1 MTYQLRFTPAVNKQ
15 IKKLDLPAALRIKGY
30 LSRLDLENPRSAGK
44 PLAGDDALWRY
55 RVGDYRILAS
65 ISDSEVLV
73 LVVHVGH
80 RRNVYR

>member
-1 MTYQLRFTPAVNKQ
+1 MTYKLRFTPAVNKQ
-15 IKKLDLPAALRIKGY
+15 IKKLDRPAALRIKGY

-44 PLAGDDALWRY
+44 PLAGDDTLWRY

-65 ISDSEVLV
+65 ISDSEILV